1 MTKTLLILRHA
12 KSSWKN
18 EKLKDIDRPLKHRGE
33 EDAIVIGKVLTMAE
47 LVPQVILSSPA
58 ERAKANG

>member
-18 EKLKDIDRPLKHRGE
+18 EKLKDFDRPLKHRGE
-33 EDAIVIGKVLTMAE
+33 EDARLMGKVLRMTE
-47 LVPQVILSSPA
+47 LVPQVILSS
-58 ERAKANG
+58 R